1 MAELIVV
8 ALLILLLWALFR
20 VFIPAQGFE
29 TLGDAILFLC
39 TCFDVTL
46 DSFSCFSSIFEG

>member
-20 VFIPAQGFE
+20 VFIPA
-29 TLGDAILFLC
+29 TISLKKS
-39 TCFDVTL
+39 
-46 DSFSCFSSIFEG
+46 SFCYKCRVIFNEYLYRRY